1 MSLRTDAPAP
11 SPSASPIRPPKTG
24 ELVARRLRRM
34 IVDGELSDGEFLP
47 QEAALMEMFAVSRPT
62 LREAVRVLES
72 EGLVEL
78 RRGSR
83 TGARVTVPGPEVVA
97 RSAALQLQL
106 SGATLADILLARSA
120 VEPVAVRLLAER
132 GDDTMFAA
140 LEEVLGEERS
150 RGEDPQ
156 AFAIGAVAFHQ
167 RLLELSGSPTLTVM
181 AGMLNVIIERQL
193 SSAMARKSV
202 ANPEESRRERRRAIK
217 SYEKLLTLVRAGD
230 GPGAEAHWRKHLD
243 AVAALLEED
252 QANRVLD
259 ILE

>member
-1 MSLRTDAPAP
+1 MRTEAPGFGSGA
-11 SPSASPIRPPKTG
+11 ASPIRSPKTG

-47 QEAALMEMFAVSRPT
+47 QEAALMEQFAVSRPT

-97 RSAALQLQL
+97 RAAALQLQL
-106 SGATLADILLARSA
+106 QGATLADVLLARAA
-120 VEPVAVRLLAER
+120 VEPVAARLVAQSRDRGKIAVLEEALEAER
-132 GDDTMFAA
+132 
-140 LEEVLGEERS
+140 ERAD
-150 RGEDPQ
+150 EPE
-156 AFAIGAVAFHQ
+156 AFAVGAVDFHR
-167 RLLELSGSPTLTVM
+167 RLVEQSGSATLAVM

-193 SSAMARKSV
+193 RTAFVRKTVADPVTARKQ
-202 ANPEESRRERRRAIK
+202 RRGALKAYAHLID
-217 SYEKLLTLVRAGD
+217 LLRSGSAD
-230 GPGAEAHWRKHLD
+230 EAEAYWRKHLD
-243 AVAALLEED
+243 AVAALMEEE
-252 QANRVLD
+252 QAERPLD